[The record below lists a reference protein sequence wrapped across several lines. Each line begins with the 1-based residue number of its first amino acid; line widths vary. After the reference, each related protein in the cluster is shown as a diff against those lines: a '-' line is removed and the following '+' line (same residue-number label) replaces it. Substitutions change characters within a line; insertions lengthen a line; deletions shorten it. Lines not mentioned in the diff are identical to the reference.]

1 MCDHADIQRI
11 LQQHPR
17 QQASMVGLLHDIQ
30 KRFRFLPEDAL
41 RATAE
46 YLGVPVGKVFAVA
59 TFYKAFSLTPRGEH
73 RVRVCTGTACHVRG
87 SGLVIQEM
95 EKALGVSRGQTTA
108 DMKHTLE
115 AVNCVG
121 ACALAPVVMIDDEV
135 HGAVTPASAPA
146 LLPQTR
152 R

>member
-1 MCDHADIQRI
+1 MCDHADIENI

-17 QQASMVGLLHDIQ
+17 QSASMVGLLHDFQ
-30 KRFRFLPEDAL
+30 KHFRYLPEAAL
-41 RATAE
+41 RATAD
-46 YLGVPVGKVFAVA
+46 YLEVPASKVYAIA

-87 SGLVIQEM
+87 SGLVIEEL
-95 EKALGVSRGQTTA
+95 EKALGVARGETTA

-115 AVNCVG
+115 GVNCVG

-146 LLPQTR
+146 LLPGAR
-152 R
+152 N